1 MRKDTN
7 RTFYFFETE
16 NAAGQPVV
24 RVGSDKAPLWS
35 KNYNSI
41 ADAIAAIKR
50 RNSDAASFD
59 ERANIV
65 TAVYETPV
73 VTGE

>member
-16 NAAGQPVV
+16 NDDGQAIV

-35 KNYNSI
+35 KNYGSI

-50 RNSDAASFD
+50 RNKNATSFN

-65 TAVYETPV
+65 TAVYETA
-73 VTGE
+73 GE